1 MKSGHVNMQYKW
13 MLGFER
19 GADGQPVIGNEEQ
32 AETVRYIYRQYRM
45 GDTLREIKTK
55 LENAGILTADGKRT
69 WTASCLKSILTNEKY
84 CGDALL
90 QKTFILDCIS
100 KKVIKNTGQLTKYL
114 IQDHHPAI
122 ISREE
127 FAAPQAE
134 MARRRTF
141 HGLTRKTAPAGLG
154 KYSGKYALSNIVFCG
169 ECGTVYRRCVWTQ
182 HGQKRAVWRCGNRLD
197 YGKRFCTK
205 SPTVDEGPLHQAI
218 LKAVNMVME
227 DRDTLESRLTNALA
241 AELLPMPGETM
252 SIADID
258 RTLEELGKEFD
269 TLLAEASS
277 GSKDCVEKFSRISK
291 SMMELKERKKRIEGT
306 YRENDQVHQRI
317 SVISVMLRDISE
329 EITEWDE
336 GVIHQILEK
345 VTILSRERI
354 RVTFRGGAEVE
365 QELHQVKRMRYQRG
379 VLDSINKAPL

>member
-1 MKSGHVNMQYKW
+1 
-13 MLGFER
+13 
-19 GADGQPVIGNEEQ
+19 
-32 AETVRYIYRQYRM
+32 
-45 GDTLREIKTK
+45 
-55 LENAGILTADGKRT
+55 
-69 WTASCLKSILTNEKY
+69 
-84 CGDALL
+84 
-90 QKTFILDCIS
+90 
-100 KKVIKNTGQLTKYL
+100 
-114 IQDHHPAI
+114 
-122 ISREE
+122 
-127 FAAPQAE
+127 
-134 MARRRTF
+134 
-141 HGLTRKTAPAGLG
+141 
-154 KYSGKYALSNIVFCG
+154 
-169 ECGTVYRRCVWTQ
+169 
-182 HGQKRAVWRCGNRLD
+182 
-197 YGKRFCTK
+197 
-205 SPTVDEGPLHQAI
+205 
-218 LKAVNMVME
+218 
-227 DRDTLESRLTNALA
+227 
-241 AELLPMPGETM
+241 M
-252 SIADID
+252 SIAEID